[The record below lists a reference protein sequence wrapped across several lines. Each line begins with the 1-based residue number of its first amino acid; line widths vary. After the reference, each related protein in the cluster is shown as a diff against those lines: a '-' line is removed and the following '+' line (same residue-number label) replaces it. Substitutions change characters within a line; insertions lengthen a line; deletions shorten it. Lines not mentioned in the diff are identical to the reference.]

1 MVQPWYGTARM
12 YLYLFAVLGYLAV
25 LAAVGVWQSRR
36 NASARSGDDF
46 LVAGRT
52 LPAHVLVFTLLS
64 TWIGSGSLFGGAGL
78 GYRVGVGALW
88 QSAGAWVGIALI
100 FFIAPR
106 VRRLAQYTVP
116 DILEMRY
123 GPPARLLG
131 TITIVFAYTAIA
143 AYQFRGGG
151 RLLNLVAGVDAD
163 TGAFITAAFCV
174 GFTALA
180 GMSSVARLDVING
193 LTMLAGVGVAAVYLL
208 GNAGGVGAAAASL
221 RGDQLTVFGSM
232 SPGQALALFLPT
244 MCLLLGEANMYQK
257 FFSARDERAA
267 RGAVAGWIVGTI
279 VVESLIIGIGLL
291 GSLAVPG
298 LGLAES
304 ETIVIRVAVGV
315 LPTLL
320 GVLLLAAA
328 AAIIVS
334 TANSMLLSPA
344 TNLVRDVYQRFLNP
358 AASERQIVLL
368 MRIAIVA
375 LGVLGLLA
383 GSLFPTVLAMAL
395 WAYTMYGAG
404 ITPALL
410 AALVWP
416 RATKEAGIYSIAA
429 GMSVTLLWELLA
441 VARGTI
447 AAPEY
452 IFGLQ
457 TIYPAL
463 VASVGTLV
471 GVTVGGRRA

>member
-1 MVQPWYGTARM
+1 M
-12 YLYLFAVLGYLAV
+12 YLAAVLGYLGV
-25 LAAVGVWQSRR
+25 LAAVGVWRSRAAGR
-36 NASARSGDDF
+36 TSGDDF
-46 LVAGRT
+46 LVAGRS

-78 GYRVGVGALW
+78 GYRIGLAALW

-123 GPPARLLG
+123 GPPARILG
-131 TITIVFAYTAIA
+131 TLTIVLAYTAIA

-151 RLLNLVAGVDAD
+151 RLLNLIAGLDPD
-163 TGAFITAAFCV
+163 TGATITAAFCV
-174 GFTALA
+174 VFTALA
-180 GMSSVARLDVING
+180 GMTSVARLDVING
-193 LTMLAGVGVAAVYLL
+193 VTMLVGVGVAIIYLL
-208 GNAGGVGAAAASL
+208 GGAGGAGGAAAAL
-221 RGDQLTVFGSM
+221 RADQLTLFGSM
-232 SPGQALALFLPT
+232 SPRQALALFLPT

-257 FFSARDERAA
+257 FFSARDERTA
-267 RGAVAGWIVGTI
+267 RRAVAGWIVGTI

-298 LGLAES
+298 LGVADS
-304 ETIVIRVAVGV
+304 EGIVIRVAVGV

-344 TNLVRDVYQRFLNP
+344 TNLVRDVYQRFINP
-358 AASERQIVLL
+358 AASEQRIVLL
-368 MRIAIVA
+368 MRVAIV
-375 LGVLGLLA
+375 VLGAAGLVA
-383 GSLFPTVLAMAL
+383 GSIFPTVLAMAL

-410 AALVWP
+410 AALIWP

-429 GMSVTLLWELLA
+429 GMTVTLLWELAA
-441 VARGTI
+441 VTRGSV
-447 AAPEY
+447 AAPAY
-452 IFGLQ
+452 LLGLQ

-463 VASVGTLV
+463 AASVSALV
-471 GVTVGGRRA
+471 GITLARR

>member
-1 MVQPWYGTARM
+1 MW
-12 YLYLFAVLGYLAV
+12 LYLFAVVGYLGV
-25 LAAVGVWQSRR
+25 LAAVAVWRARR
-36 NASARSGDDF
+36 TVETTGEDF

-78 GYRVGVGALW
+78 GYRTGLAALW

-123 GPPARLLG
+123 GPAARVLG
-131 TITIVFAYTAIA
+131 TIAIVLSYTAIA

-151 RLLNLVAGVDAD
+151 RLLHLVAGVHPDS
-163 TGAFITAAFCV
+163 GAVITAAFCIV
-174 GFTALA
+174 FTALA

-193 LTMLAGVGVAAVYLL
+193 VTMLAGVGLAIIYLL
-208 GNAGGVGAAAASL
+208 GGAGGLGGARAAL
-221 RGDQLTVFGSM
+221 RPDQLTVFGSL
-232 SPGQALALFLPT
+232 SPAQALALFLPT

-267 RGAVAGWIVGTI
+267 RVAVAGWIAGTI
-279 VVESLIIGIGLL
+279 VVESLIVGIGLL
-291 GSLAVPG
+291 GSLRLPG
-298 LGLAES
+298 LGTADS
-304 ETIVIRVAVGV
+304 EAIVIRVAVTA

-320 GVLLLAAA
+320 GMMLLAAA

-344 TNLVRDVYQRFLNP
+344 TNLVRDVYQRLINP
-358 AASERQIVLL
+358 AATDRQIVVY
-368 MRIAIVA
+368 MRVVIVG
-375 LGVLGLLA
+375 LGVLGLVA
-383 GSLFPTVLAMAL
+383 GSIFPTVLAMAL

-410 AALVWP
+410 AALIWP
-416 RATKEAGIYSIAA
+416 RATRQAGVYSIAA
-429 GMSVTLLWELLA
+429 GMAVTLGWELAA
-441 VARGTI
+441 VARGGI
-447 AAPEY
+447 AAPAY
-452 IFGLQ
+452 LLGLQ

-463 VASVGTLV
+463 IASVGTLV
-471 GVTVGGRRA
+471 GVTLARRR

>member
-1 MVQPWYGTARM
+1 M

-123 GPPARLLG
+123 GPPARVLG

-193 LTMLAGVGVAAVYLL
+193 LTMLAGVGVAVVYLL
-208 GNAGGVGAAAASL
+208 GQAGGVGAAAASL

-375 LGVLGLLA
+375 LGILGLLA

-410 AALVWP
+410 AALLWP

-463 VASVGTLV
+463 AASIGVLI
-471 GVTVGGRRA
+471 GVTAGAERAV

>member
-1 MVQPWYGTARM
+1 MW
-12 YLYLFAVLGYLAV
+12 LYLSAILGYLGV
-25 LAAVGVWQSRR
+25 LAAVSVWYSRR
-36 NASARSGDDF
+36 NTSATTGDDF
-46 LVAGRT
+46 LVAGRS
-52 LPAHVLVFTLLS
+52 LPAYVLVFTLLS

-78 GYRVGVGALW
+78 GYRVGLAALW

-106 VRRLAQYTVP
+106 VRRMAQYTVP
-116 DILEMRY
+116 DILETRY
-123 GPPARLLG
+123 GPPARVLG

-151 RLLNLVAGVDAD
+151 RLLNLVAGIDAD
-163 TGAFITAAFCV
+163 TGAVITAAFCV

-193 LTMLAGVGVAAVYLL
+193 LTMLAGVGAAIVYML
-208 GNAGGVGAAAASL
+208 GGLGGVSAAAAAL
-221 RGDQLTVFGSM
+221 RTDQLTLFGSM
-232 SPGQALALFLPT
+232 APGQALAIFLPT
-244 MCLLLGEANMYQK
+244 LCLLLGEANMYQK

-267 RGAVAGWIVGTI
+267 RGAVAGWILGTI
-279 VVESLIIGIGLL
+279 VVETLIVGIGLL
-291 GSLAVPG
+291 GSLAQPG
-298 LGLAES
+298 LGVADS

-358 AASERQIVLL
+358 TASERQIVLL
-368 MRIAIVA
+368 MRIAIVV
-375 LGVLGLLA
+375 LGLLGLLA

-416 RATKEAGIYSIAA
+416 RATREAGICSIAA
-429 GMSVTLLWELLA
+429 GMSVTLLWELVA
-441 VARGTI
+441 VGRGSVS
-447 AAPEY
+447 APAY
-452 IFGLQ
+452 ILGLQ

-463 VASVGTLV
+463 LASVGTLI
-471 GVTVGGRRA
+471 GLTLRREGGT

>member
-1 MVQPWYGTARM
+1 MW
-12 YLYLFAVLGYLAV
+12 LYLIAVVGYLGI
-25 LAAVGVWQSRR
+25 LTAVGVWRARR
-36 NASARSGDDF
+36 TVPTGEDF

-78 GYRVGVGALW
+78 GYRTGLAALW

-123 GPPARLLG
+123 GPAARVLG
-131 TITIVFAYTAIA
+131 TIAIVLSYTAIA

-151 RLLNLVAGVDAD
+151 RLLNLVAGMSPDA
-163 TGAFITAAFCV
+163 GAVTTAAFCIV
-174 GFTALA
+174 FTALA

-193 LTMLAGVGVAAVYLL
+193 VTMLAGIGLAIIYLL
-208 GNAGGVGAAAASL
+208 GGAGGVGAATAAL
-221 RGDQLTVFGSM
+221 RPEQMTLFGSL
-232 SPGQALALFLPT
+232 SPTQALALFLPT

-267 RGAVAGWIVGTI
+267 RLAVGGWIVGTI
-279 VVESLIIGIGLL
+279 VVESLIVGIGLL
-291 GSLAVPG
+291 GSLRVPG
-298 LGLAES
+298 LGTADS
-304 ETIVIRVAVGV
+304 EAIVIRVAVTA

-320 GVLLLAAA
+320 GMMLLAAA

-344 TNLVRDVYQRFLNP
+344 TNLVRDVYQRFINP
-358 AASERQIVLL
+358 AATNRQIVVY
-368 MRIAIVA
+368 MRLVIVG
-375 LGVLGLLA
+375 LGILGLVA
-383 GSLFPTVLAMAL
+383 GSIFPTVLAMAL

-404 ITPALL
+404 ITPALI

-416 RATKEAGIYSIAA
+416 RATREAGIYSIAA
-429 GMSVTLLWELLA
+429 GMAVTLGWELAA
-441 VARGTI
+441 VARGGI
-447 AAPEY
+447 ATPSY
-452 IFGLQ
+452 LLGLQ

-463 VASVGTLV
+463 IASVGTLV
-471 GVTVGGRRA
+471 GVTLGRGR

>member
-1 MVQPWYGTARM
+1 
-12 YLYLFAVLGYLAV
+12 
-25 LAAVGVWQSRR
+25 
-36 NASARSGDDF
+36 
-46 LVAGRT
+46 
-52 LPAHVLVFTLLS
+52 
-64 TWIGSGSLFGGAGL
+64 
-78 GYRVGVGALW
+78 
-88 QSAGAWVGIALI
+88 
-100 FFIAPR
+100 
-106 VRRLAQYTVP
+106 
-116 DILEMRY
+116 
-123 GPPARLLG
+123 
-131 TITIVFAYTAIA
+131 
-143 AYQFRGGG
+143 
-151 RLLNLVAGVDAD
+151 
-163 TGAFITAAFCV
+163 
-174 GFTALA
+174 
-180 GMSSVARLDVING
+180 
-193 LTMLAGVGVAAVYLL
+193 
-208 GNAGGVGAAAASL
+208 
-221 RGDQLTVFGSM
+221 M

-267 RGAVAGWIVGTI
+267 RYAVAGWIVGTI
-279 VVESLIIGIGLL
+279 VVETADRRHRRCSAA
-291 GSLAVPG
+291 SPSPG
-298 LGLAES
+298 LGAES
-304 ETIVIRVAVGV
+304 ETIVIRVAVDV

-358 AASERQIVLL
+358 AASERQIVLY

-375 LGVLGLLA
+375 LGVLGLVA

-429 GMSVTLLWELLA
+429 GMSVTLLWEIVA
-441 VARGTI
+441 VARGTV
-447 AAPEY
+447 AAPAY

-463 VASVGTLV
+463 AR
-471 GVTVGGRRA
+471 VGGGAGRR

>member
-1 MVQPWYGTARM
+1 M
-12 YLYLFAVLGYLAV
+12 
-25 LAAVGVWQSRR
+25 
-36 NASARSGDDF
+36 
-46 LVAGRT
+46 
-52 LPAHVLVFTLLS
+52 
-64 TWIGSGSLFGGAGL
+64 
-78 GYRVGVGALW
+78 
-88 QSAGAWVGIALI
+88 
-100 FFIAPR
+100 
-106 VRRLAQYTVP
+106 
-116 DILEMRY
+116 
-123 GPPARLLG
+123 
-131 TITIVFAYTAIA
+131 
-143 AYQFRGGG
+143 
-151 RLLNLVAGVDAD
+151 AGVDAD

-193 LTMLAGVGVAAVYLL
+193 LTMLAGVGVAVVYLL

-429 GMSVTLLWELLA
+429 GMSVTLLWEL
-441 VARGTI
+441 ARRRPRHDRGAGVHLR
-447 AAPEY
+447 AADDLP
-452 IFGLQ
+452 G
-457 TIYPAL
+457 AR
-463 VASVGTLV
+463 S
-471 GVTVGGRRA
+471 RRSAHWSG